1 MNDQRTSNPA
11 IDILRWLAL
20 IPLALCAS
28 WASFILMRL
37 LGKFSFGYAGI
48 SPESIFV
55 QIYETAL
62 GHGVMGG
69 VFVYVGCY
77 VAPSHLRAIS
87 IVCTVIAVAI
97 AGFMLFP
104 AVMVNDWWAVA
115 GSVAMTVGAAIMLW
129 SFLSG
134 EIRIN

>member
-1 MNDQRTSNPA
+1 MNDQSASNPA
-11 IDILRWLAL
+11 INILRWLVF

-28 WASFILMRL
+28 WLSFISMRL
-37 LGKFSFGYAGI
+37 LGKFSFGYAGV
-48 SPESIFV
+48 SPESIFI
-55 QIYETAL
+55 QIYEAAI

-77 VAPSHLRAIS
+77 VAPNHLRVIS

-104 AVMVNDWWAVA
+104 AVMVSDWWAVA
-115 GSVAMTVGAAIMLW
+115 GGVAISVGAAIMLW
-129 SFLSG
+129 SLLSG

>member
-1 MNDQRTSNPA
+1 
-11 IDILRWLAL
+11 
-20 IPLALCAS
+20 
-28 WASFILMRL
+28 MRL
-37 LGKFSFGYAGI
+37 LGKFSFGYAGV

-55 QIYETAL
+55 QIYETVI

-97 AGFMLFP
+97 AGFMIFP
-104 AVMVNDWWAVA
+104 AVMVNDWWAVT
-115 GSVAMTVGAAIMLW
+115 GGVAISVGAAIMLW
-129 SFLSG
+129 SLLSG
-134 EIRIN
+134 EILIN